1 MTSTARMSGAT
12 DTPGTPGT
20 SGAAGTPGTV
30 LPPAVMQL
38 RELALSAAC
47 AAAVRAAARL
57 GVADALGDE
66 PATAQAL
73 AATVDADAHALARL
87 LRALAAHG
95 IFAELPDGRFRHT
108 ETSRLLREDAPR
120 SLRYSALWATE
131 PWTWALWPHL
141 EEAVRTGKE
150 VFAGLYGSEFFSWL
164 HTEEARESSE
174 VFDKAMTQSSILSA
188 RAIAEVVTIDGARE
202 IVDIAGGQ
210 GMVLA
215 TLLEKHLGLRGTLF
229 DLPEVV
235 ADADPRL
242 RDGGSLAGRARLV
255 PGDCRRTV
263 PEGADLYLLK
273 NILEWDDESTV
284 RTLRNVA
291 EAAPAGA
298 RVVVMENLVDGSPEA
313 RFTTAMDL
321 MLLLNVGGRK
331 HTKAGLSALIQE
343 AGLQLESVRPVN
355 SYLHLFESR
364 VQA

>member
-1 MTSTARMSGAT
+1 MTSTAR
-12 DTPGTPGT
+12 T
-20 SGAAGTPGTV
+20 SGTPGTV
-30 LPPAVMQL
+30 LPPAVRHL

-66 PATAQAL
+66 PTGAPAL
-73 AATVDADAHALARL
+73 ADAVGADAQALARL

-95 IFAELPDGRFRHT
+95 IFAELPDGRFQHT
-108 ETSRLLREDAPR
+108 DTSRLLREDAPR

-131 PWTWALWPHL
+131 PWTWELWPHL

-150 VFAGLYGSEFFSWL
+150 VFAGLYDSEFFAWL
-164 HTEEARESSE
+164 HTAEARESAV
-174 VFDKAMTQSSILSA
+174 VFDKAMTQSSVLSA
-188 RAIAEVVTIDGARE
+188 RAITEVLTIGDARE

-215 TLLEKHLGLRGTLF
+215 TLLEKHPGLRGTLF
-229 DLPEVV
+229 DLPAVV

-242 RDGGSLAGRARLV
+242 REGGSLAGRARLM
-255 PGDCRRTV
+255 PGDCRSTA

-291 EAAPAGA
+291 AAAPAGA

-331 HTKAGLSALIQE
+331 HTKDGLSSLIKE
-343 AGLQLESVRPVN
+343 AGLRLESVRPVN

-364 VQA
+364 VPA